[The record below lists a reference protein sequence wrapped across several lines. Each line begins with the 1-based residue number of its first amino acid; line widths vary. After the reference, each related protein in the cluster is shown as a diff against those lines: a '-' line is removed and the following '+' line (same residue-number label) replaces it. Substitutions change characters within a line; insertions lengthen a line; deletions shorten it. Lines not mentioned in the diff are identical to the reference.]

1 MSTDR
6 VLLIDDEIEFV
17 EVLAERLR
25 ARGLEVEVAYSG
37 MDGVKKSQITKFDAV
52 VLDFAMPGMDGIA
65 TLKALLAGTPDLQVM
80 LLTGQATIKTAVDA
94 TRLGAVDILEKP
106 MDITTLMEKIREARA
121 QHVARAAE
129 RIRKQMQEASKPRG
143 AGG

>member
-6 VLLIDDEIEFV
+6 VLLIDDEVEFV
-17 EVLAERLR
+17 EILAERLR

-37 MDGVKKSQITKFDAV
+37 MDGVKKSQLTKFDAV

-121 QHVARAAE
+121 RHVARAEE
-129 RIRKQMQEASKPRG
+129 RIRKQMQAAPKP
-143 AGG
+143 

>member
-6 VLLIDDEIEFV
+6 VLLIDDEVEFV
-17 EVLAERLR
+17 EILAERLR

-37 MDGVKKSQITKFDAV
+37 MDGVKKSQVTKFDAV

-121 QHVARAAE
+121 RHVARAEE
-129 RIRKQMQEASKPRG
+129 RIRKQMQAAPKP
-143 AGG
+143 

>member
-1 MSTDR
+1 MSNDR

-25 ARGLEVEVAYSG
+25 ARGLEVEIAYSG
-37 MDGVKKSQITKFDAV
+37 MDGIKKSEVTKFDAV
-52 VLDFAMPGMDGIA
+52 VLDFAMPGMDGLA

-80 LLTGQATIKTAVDA
+80 VLTGQASIKTAVEA

-106 MDITTLMEKIREARA
+106 LDITTLMEKIREARA
-121 QHVARAAE
+121 RHVSRAAE
-129 RIRKQMQEASKPRG
+129 RVRKQMQE
-143 AGG
+143 